1 MAKDR
6 RYQKTKNAIYKT
18 FVKLLTEKEFRSN
31 YEKYGNT

>member
-18 FVKLLTEKEFRSN
+18 FVKLLTEKELNKISVK
-31 YEKYGNT
+31 EM